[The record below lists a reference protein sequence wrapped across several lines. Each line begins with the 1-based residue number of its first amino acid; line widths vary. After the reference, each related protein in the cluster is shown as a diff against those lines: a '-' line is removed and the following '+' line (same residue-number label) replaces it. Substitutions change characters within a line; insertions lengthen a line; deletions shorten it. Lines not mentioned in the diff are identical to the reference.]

1 MLDGGAANLVY
12 MYYWNLLMLSLST
25 KEISLAYLRF
35 RVLEQ
40 VLVFKVVRNGG
51 SGKSL
56 RNISDQGQTNSV
68 ANVRIIVNYSF
79 EGGSLCPEH

>member
-1 MLDGGAANLVY
+1 
-12 MYYWNLLMLSLST
+12 MLSLPARG
-25 KEISLAYLRF
+25 ISMAYLRF

-40 VLVFKVVRNGG
+40 EQVFKVVRNGG

-56 RNISDQGQTNSV
+56 RNVSDQGQTNSL